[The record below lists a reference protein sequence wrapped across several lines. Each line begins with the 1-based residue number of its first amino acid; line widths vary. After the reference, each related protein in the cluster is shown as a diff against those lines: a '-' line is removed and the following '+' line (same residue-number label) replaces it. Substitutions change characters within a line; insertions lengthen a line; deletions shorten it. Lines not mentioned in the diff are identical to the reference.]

1 MSIDVMSLI
10 IFLAGAFILIY
21 GIFFAPT
28 EEEEKMIDNSMDF
41 SSMERILSGLENKL
55 GDADKMMG
63 ELDKFSKYV
72 TNEMQDKY
80 KEMMFLYQMI
90 DDKEKAVKK
99 EAKETNDQKVKNEL
113 AQAEIKKDKEEREEA
128 YRREQ
133 KKNAVNSFYN
143 NAGLNKSAES
153 KAEAKAPMMV
163 AKSSFNEVV
172 YMYESGKS
180 VEEIAKALGKGKGEI
195 RLMLDLMGEE
205 AKGE

>member
-10 IFLAGAFILIY
+10 IFLCGAFILIY

-28 EEEEKMIDNSMDF
+28 EEEEKMIDNSLDI

-99 EAKETNDQKVKNEL
+99 EAAETNDQKVKNEL
-113 AQAEIKKDKEEREEA
+113 VQAEIKKDKAEREEA
-128 YRREQ
+128 IRREQ
-133 KKNAVNSFYN
+133 KKNAVNSFYSNSGN
-143 NAGLNKSAES
+143 NKDASA

-163 AKSSFNEVV
+163 AKSSFNDVV

-205 AKGE
+205 ARIE

>member
-41 SSMERILSGLENKL
+41 SSMERILTGLENKL

-143 NAGLNKSAES
+143 NVGLNKSAEA

>member
-1 MSIDVMSLI
+1 MMFEYKVEV
-10 IFLAGAFILIY
+10 Y
-21 GIFFAPT
+21 RVR
-28 EEEEKMIDNSMDF
+28 EEEEKMIDNSLDI
-41 SSMERILSGLENKL
+41 SSMERILAGLENKL

-113 AQAEIKKDKEEREEA
+113 AQAEIKKDKAEREEA
-128 YRREQ
+128 IRREQ

-143 NAGLNKSAES
+143 NAGNNKDVSS
-153 KAEAKAPMMV
+153 KAESKAPMMV
-163 AKSSFNEVV
+163 AKSSFNNVV

-195 RLMLDLMGEE
+195 RLMLDLMGKE
-205 AKGE
+205 G